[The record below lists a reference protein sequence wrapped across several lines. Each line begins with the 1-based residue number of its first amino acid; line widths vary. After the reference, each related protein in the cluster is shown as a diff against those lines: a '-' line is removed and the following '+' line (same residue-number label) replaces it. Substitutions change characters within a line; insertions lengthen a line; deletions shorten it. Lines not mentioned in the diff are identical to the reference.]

1 MRERSRNCIDVNEC
15 EDPVTHCG
23 KNAICFNTV
32 GSYYCQCKIGF
43 IPSNT
48 KNFTSTTGQ
57 CLDIDECKEEPDIC
71 GQNADCLNEIGS
83 YYCECKPGFSSGI
96 HAKELPKANESNC
109 DDMNECTDPLRHC
122 GKNATCFNTFGSYY
136 CQCEPGFTSTPKT
149 NFTIFTGQC
158 NDVNECED
166 PVTHCGK
173 NAICFNTVGSYYCQC
188 KIGFIPSNTKNFT
201 ANTGQCLDIDECKEE
216 PDICGQ
222 NADCLNEI
230 GSYYC
235 ECKPGFSSGIHA
247 KELPKANESN
257 CDDMNECTDP
267 LRHCGKNATCFN
279 TFGSYYCQCEPGFT
293 STPKTNFTIF
303 TGQCNDVNECED
315 PVTHC
320 GKNAICFNTVGSYY
334 CQCKIGF
341 IPSNTKNFTAT
352 TGQCLDI
359 DECKEEPDIC
369 GQNADCLN
377 EIGSYYCECKPGFSS
392 GIHAKELPKANESN
406 CDDLNCDQFQ
416 LDNVT
421 EQTLPELAEELTFF
435 RSKCLALNKATRGG
449 GSGDMLLE
457 RLLSI
462 IDELLS
468 SGPLG
473 DNKKVSKLLALTE
486 NAIGMV
492 TPLLKEPRTQMTS
505 NELEVEILVN
515 RSTMPPQGPVSLSS
529 QYTRLDTHW
538 ETAAGAIEKYPGF
551 AFTTLLS
558 YNSLEKSTNGFFHE
572 MGSKSQVRGYQII
585 SKVVTASVSNRN
597 TRELR
602 EPVTF
607 DFSHTQFAEKAEPVC
622 VFWNASL
629 GGGGWS
635 PAGCLMVKS
644 DPNHTICSC
653 NHLGSFA
660 ILIALCD
667 KDPFELQLITWVG
680 LSLSLFCLLLCIA
693 TFYFCKSI
701 QGTRNTIHLH
711 LCISLFVATLVFL
724 VAISRTEN
732 KGACA
737 FIAGLLHFFFLSA
750 FCWMCLEGVQLYHMV
765 VRVFN
770 TTLRKRYLLA
780 VGYGI
785 PAVIVAISASAN
797 TKGYG
802 TDCHCWLS
810 LKDNFIW
817 SFFGPVCAIIILNV
831 FFFIVTVWK
840 LAEKFSSLNPDLSS
854 LRKIKTFTVT
864 AIAQLCILGTM
875 WIFGCFQSEKNTLA
889 MSYLFTIFSSF
900 QGVLVFVMHC
910 LCSKQVREEYSR
922 FLTSTCR
929 LQKYTEFSSNTS
941 SNSQTVRSSD
951 YTESEV

>member
-1 MRERSRNCIDVNEC
+1 MDHKMYLLSLGVIFGLLTTSSCKKCPVGYAKGRGTVNCIDFDEC
-15 EDPVTHCG
+15 EDSMDICG
-23 KNAICFNTV
+23 KNTTCFNTV
-32 GSYYCQCKIGF
+32 GSYYCQCVSGF
-43 IPSNT
+43 TSKT
-48 KNFTSTTGQ
+48 KNFTATTGQ
-57 CLDIDECKEEPDIC
+57 CEDINECDEKTDIC
-71 GQNADCLNEIGS
+71 GQYADCFNTIGS
-83 YYCECKPGFSSGI
+83 YYCMCKPGFSSGI
-96 HAKELPKANESNC
+96 HAKEMP
-109 DDMNECTDPLRHC
+109 
-122 GKNATCFNTFGSYY
+122 
-136 CQCEPGFTSTPKT
+136 
-149 NFTIFTGQC
+149 
-158 NDVNECED
+158 
-166 PVTHCGK
+166 
-173 NAICFNTVGSYYCQC
+173 VGSEANCEAIDECAANGSICGAGGTCHNQPGSHRC
-188 KIGFIPSNTKNFT
+188 ECHSGFHNYGDAKAP
-201 ANTGQCLDIDECKEE
+201 CEDIDECATNAS
-216 PDICGQ
+216 ICGAGGTCHNQ
-222 NADCLNEI
+222 P
-230 GSYYC
+230 GSHRC
-235 ECKPGFSSGIHA
+235 ECHSGFHNYGDA
-247 KELPKANESN
+247 KVP
-257 CDDMNECTDP
+257 
-267 LRHCGKNATCFN
+267 
-279 TFGSYYCQCEPGFT
+279 CE
-293 STPKTNFTIF
+293 
-303 TGQCNDVNECED
+303 
-315 PVTHC
+315 
-320 GKNAICFNTVGSYY
+320 
-334 CQCKIGF
+334 
-341 IPSNTKNFTAT
+341 
-352 TGQCLDI
+352 DI
-359 DECKEEPDIC
+359 DECAANASIC
-369 GQNADCLN
+369 GAGGTCHNQP
-377 EIGSYYCECKPGFSS
+377 GSYRCECHSGFRNY
-392 GIHAKELPKANESN
+392 GDAKAPCE
-406 CDDLNCDQFQ
+406 DLNCAQFQ

-421 EQTLPELAEELTFF
+421 EQTLPKLAEGLTFF
-435 RSKCLALNKATRGG
+435 RSECLALNNATRGG

-473 DNKKVSKLLALTE
+473 DNNKVSKLLALTE

-653 NHLGSFA
+653 NHLSSFA
-660 ILIALCD
+660 VLMALYD
-667 KDPFELQLITWVG
+667 IEDPFELQLITWVG

-701 QGTRNTIHLH
+701 QGTRKTIHLH
-711 LCISLFVATLVFL
+711 FCISLFVATLVFL
-724 VAISRTEN
+724 VGISRTEN

-750 FCWMCLEGVQLYHMV
+750 FCWMCLEGVQLYRMV

-785 PAVIVAISASAN
+785 PAVIVAISASVN
-797 TKGYG
+797 IKGYG
-802 TDCHCWLS
+802 TDRYCWLS

-875 WIFGCFQSEKNTLA
+875 WIFGCFQFEKNTLA

-929 LQKYTEFSSNTS
+929 LQKYTEFSSNKS
-941 SNSQTVRSSD
+941 SNSQALRSSD
-951 YTESEV
+951 YTGESKI